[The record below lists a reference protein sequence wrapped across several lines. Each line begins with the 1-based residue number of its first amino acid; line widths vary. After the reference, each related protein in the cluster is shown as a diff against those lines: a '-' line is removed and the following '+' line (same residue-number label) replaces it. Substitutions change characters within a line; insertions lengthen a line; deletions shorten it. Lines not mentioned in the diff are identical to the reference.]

1 MALKIDPHLAE
12 RLGCDGHLPPVP
24 LERLTRDALIQR
36 FAAPPPWQTDAD
48 NELWIRAKEFVPA
61 SVLVPLVMRDQV
73 SVLLTQRTAHLSQ
86 HAGQISFP
94 GGRQE
99 PTDPD
104 PVATALRE
112 AQEEVG
118 LDPARVRVLGTLPTY
133 ATGTGFMV
141 TPVVGLIDPLE
152 DEMQRLRLQ
161 ADANEVADIFEVPL
175 PFLMNPQF
183 HERHALEVS
192 GARFEFFSMPWRPPH
207 EQDREYFIWGA
218 TAAMLRNFYRFL
230 SA

>member
-1 MALKIDPHLAE
+1 MALKIDPYESEH
-12 RLGCDGHLPPVP
+12 LGCDLHLPPVP
-24 LERLTRDALIQR
+24 LDRFTRDALIQR
-36 FAAPPPWQTDAD
+36 FAAPPQWRPDAD

-73 SVLLTQRTAHLSQ
+73 SVLLTQRTAHLNQ

-99 PTDPD
+99 PSDTD

-112 AQEEVG
+112 AHEEVG
-118 LDPARVRVLGTLPTY
+118 LEPSRVQVLGTLPPY

-161 ADANEVADIFEVPL
+161 ADTNEVADIFEVPL
-175 PFLMNPQF
+175 PFLMNPRF
-183 HERHALEVS
+183 HQRRALTVS
-192 GARFEFFSMPWRPPH
+192 GVRFEFFAMPWCPD
-207 EQDREYFIWGA
+207 EAQAREYFIWGA

-230 SA
+230 AA

>member
-73 SVLLTQRTAHLSQ
+73 SVLLTQRTAHLSK

-104 PVATALRE
+104 PVATALR
-112 AQEEVG
+112 
-118 LDPARVRVLGTLPTY
+118 
-133 ATGTGFMV
+133 
-141 TPVVGLIDPLE
+141 
-152 DEMQRLRLQ
+152 
-161 ADANEVADIFEVPL
+161 
-175 PFLMNPQF
+175 
-183 HERHALEVS
+183 
-192 GARFEFFSMPWRPPH
+192 
-207 EQDREYFIWGA
+207 
-218 TAAMLRNFYRFL
+218 
-230 SA
+230 

>member
-24 LERLTRDALIQR
+24 QERLTRDALIQR

-73 SVLLTQRTAHLSQ
+73 SVLLTQRTAHLSK

-112 AQEEVG
+112 TQEEVG
-118 LDPARVRVLGTLPTY
+118 LDPSRVRVLGTLPTY

-152 DEMQRLRLQ
+152 DEMQRLKLQ

-183 HERHALEVS
+183 HHRHALDVS

>member
-24 LERLTRDALIQR
+24 QEHLTRDALIQR

-73 SVLLTQRTAHLSQ
+73 SVLLTQRTAHLSK

-118 LDPARVRVLGTLPTY
+118 LDPSRVRVLGTLPTY

-152 DEMQRLRLQ
+152 DEMQRLKLQ

-183 HERHALEVS
+183 HHRHALDVS

>member
-24 LERLTRDALIQR
+24 QERLTRDALIQR

-73 SVLLTQRTAHLSQ
+73 SVLLTQRTTHLSK

-118 LDPARVRVLGTLPTY
+118 LDPSRVRVLGTLPTY

-183 HERHALEVS
+183 HHRHALDVS

>member
-12 RLGCDGHLPPVP
+12 RLGCDGHLPPVTQ
-24 LERLTRDALIQR
+24 ERLPRDALIQR

-73 SVLLTQRTAHLSQ
+73 SVLLTQRTAHLSK

-118 LDPARVRVLGTLPTY
+118 LDPSRVRVLGTLPTY

-152 DEMQRLRLQ
+152 DEMQRLKLQ

-183 HERHALEVS
+183 HHRHALDVS